1 MRRRTSFVLVIV
13 ALMAC
18 GGQAAAW
25 IGVQRLVAAFVTS
38 DRLADRLERP
48 KKGGPHRNPC
58 KGDNPPK
65 WCECDKDDPPDWCK
79 LCDSD
84 NPPDDCQ

>member
-1 MRRRTSFVLVIV
+1 MLVIV

-25 IGVQRLVAAFVTS
+25 IGESSLSCAP
-38 DRLADRLERP
+38 ADRCADSSIQQA
-48 KKGGPHRNPC
+48 KKGRPHRNPC

-84 NPPDDCQ
+84 NPPDDCP